1 MADVAVGRSSM
12 EIDRTNICFHTLEC
26 SIVKT
31 NVFHGEPGSA
41 NYGFNC
47 EATNKTIQLYIT
59 LRE

>member
-47 EATNKTIQLYIT
+47 EATNKTIQL
-59 LRE
+59 